1 MRHRGG
7 DCEGAGLMSGAM
19 AQGVLF
25 GSLLDRLALEVRGRP
40 DGRSA
45 AG

>member
-1 MRHRGG
+1 MHHRGG
-7 DCEGAGLMSGAM
+7 DCEAAGLISGGM
-19 AQGVLF
+19 ALGVLF
-25 GSLLDRLALEVRGRP
+25 GSLLDQLALEVRGRP

>member
-7 DCEGAGLMSGAM
+7 DCEGAGLMSGGIAL
-19 AQGVLF
+19 GVLF
-25 GSLLDRLALEVRGRP
+25 GSLLDRLALEVRGLP

>member
-1 MRHRGG
+1 
-7 DCEGAGLMSGAM
+7 MSGGIAL
-19 AQGVLF
+19 GVLF
-25 GSLLDRLALEVRGRP
+25 GSLLDRLALEVRGLP